1 MNKAPKQAAKFL
13 SRKFIITAIILILAS
28 ILIITDKISGDTFMM
43 LVTANLGVYAA
54 SNVAT
59 KFANPE

>member
-1 MNKAPKQAAKFL
+1 MKKKNKFF
-13 SRKFIITAIILILAS
+13 SRKFLITAVILILATV
-28 ILIITDKISGDTFMM
+28 LIITDKISGDTFMM